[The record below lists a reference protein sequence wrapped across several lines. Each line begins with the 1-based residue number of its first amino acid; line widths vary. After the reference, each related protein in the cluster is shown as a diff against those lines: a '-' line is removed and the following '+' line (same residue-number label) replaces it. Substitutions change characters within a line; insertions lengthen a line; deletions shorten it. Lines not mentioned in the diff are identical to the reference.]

1 MAIDDNK
8 ARLTIKRP
16 LPAAGTAACARGRG
30 RSSATSA
37 KSALS
42 VSAGR
47 RHAAGFTLLEM
58 MVVLVIAGLLVSL
71 TALTMTR
78 NPRTDLNEEAQRLAL
93 LFESAGDEAQ
103 VRARPIAWQ
112 PLDGGFRFDM
122 RTEDGWRPLR
132 DDLLKPRQWEGGVT
146 GVTID
151 YPGSSSQASRVV
163 FGTEAIDVPVRIT
176 LFSAAGRATI
186 VGTGNGRYEVH

>member
-1 MAIDDNK
+1 M
-8 ARLTIKRP
+8 L
-16 LPAAGTAACARGRG
+16 
-30 RSSATSA
+30 
-37 KSALS
+37 
-42 VSAGR
+42 
-47 RHAAGFTLLEM
+47 
-58 MVVLVIAGLLVSL
+58 VVLVIAGLLVSL

-112 PLDGGFRFDM
+112 PIEGGFRFDM
-122 RTEDGWRPLR
+122 HTEDGWRPLLR
-132 DDLLKPRQWEGGVT
+132 DDLLKQRAWEGGVN

-151 YPGSSSQASRVV
+151 YPGSNSEASRVV